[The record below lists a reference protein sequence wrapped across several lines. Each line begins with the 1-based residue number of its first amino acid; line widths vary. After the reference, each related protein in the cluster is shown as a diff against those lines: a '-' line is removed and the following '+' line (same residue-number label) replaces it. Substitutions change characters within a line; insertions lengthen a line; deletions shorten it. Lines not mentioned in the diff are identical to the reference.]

1 MKRLPRGRYE
11 QVMNQYF
18 QNLKSTDQ
26 QYDIISIHES
36 EDVPSLLAH
45 YLAPVLKKS
54 LTILEE
60 KHEPVKNQIDRC
72 NEIINQLSLWT
83 GEESLNKCQVTSEGE
98 ILLSVCDIEGDD
110 RRPSQFPRPISS
122 LSQSSLFTGSRNEPS
137 LLQELKAEIA
147 SADRIDMLV
156 SFIKWSGIRLLMD
169 ELSSFCNHGK
179 LRVITT
185 SYIGATDL
193 KAIEFLSKLPNTEI
207 RISYDTERTRLHAKA
222 YYFYRESGFS
232 SAYVGSSNLSN
243 PAITS
248 GLEWNVKLTEK
259 DARNIL
265 QKICISFE
273 SYWDNPEFAFYG
285 ENDKSILQEALNRQK
300 GKSGDDDLPVLFDI
314 VPYFYQK
321 EILEQLLV
329 EREVHGRYRN
339 LIVAAT
345 GTGKTIISAFDFRN
359 FVRNG
364 NPHARLLFVA
374 HREEILKQSLSRFRV
389 IMRDPNF
396 GDLCIR
402 GVVPPHIDH
411 CFISI
416 QTFNST
422 KFNTLTPPDYYDY
435 IIVDEFHHAA
445 AASYQTLLQYYH
457 PKILIGLTAT
467 PQRMDD
473 LDILGYFDG
482 KIAAEIRLPEA
493 IDRNLLAPFH
503 YFGITDTVDLDDVSW
518 SRGGYDKQTLSERY
532 TGNRQRAEHIA
543 TSLNRYVTDIHAIIG
558 LGFCVS
564 IDHAIF
570 MAEMFNEIG
579 IPSGYLTGESD
590 QKTRNSIQSQLVNG
604 EIRFI
609 FVVDLYNEGVDIPEV
624 NTVLF
629 LRPTD
634 SMTVFLQQLGRGLR
648 IYEGKECLTVLDF
661 VGRQHTN
668 YRFDTKFKALTTEG
682 TTPLS
687 EQVKTGVYLLPRG
700 CFITLEKVA
709 RETVLSHIER
719 SLLRRNVLV
728 EKLSRFEEETGK
740 SLSLKVFLEHYG
752 LDLHALY
759 SKSSFHGL
767 CAEAGLCDRINPEEE
782 RWMMTIARKIGHINS
797 VSFIQF
803 IREILRE
810 KDIGS
815 EEGRKTGYQSHLN
828 MLYYSVYSKPL
839 QEMGYSSLL
848 SGFQELFKSE
858 WMVSE
863 VRSILDYLE
872 DTIQYVEKP
881 LDLGF
886 DCGLSIHGYYSR
898 DQVFAGLGHYTLDQ
912 WSTKGKREGVIYF
925 ADKKL
930 DVFFI
935 TLNKSEK
942 FFSSTTMYH
951 DYAINDTLFHW
962 QSQSTTSESSPTG
975 QRYIHHQEKGSRVL
989 LFVREFNKIQNVS
1002 QPFLCLGTAKYERH
1016 TGSRPMSIVWKL
1028 DEPIPGGYMK
1038 KAKVGSGG

>member
-1 MKRLPRGRYE
+1 MKKLPEGLYE
-11 QVMNQYF
+11 QVMNQYI
-18 QNLKSTDQ
+18 QNLKKIDQ
-26 QYDIISIHES
+26 QYDTIPIH
-36 EDVPSLLAH
+36 DIADIPSLLTH
-45 YLAPVLKKS
+45 YLVPVLKKS

-60 KHEPVKNQIDRC
+60 KHEPLNNQIERC

-83 GEESLNKCQVTSEGE
+83 GEEYLKKCQVTPEGE
-98 ILLSVCDIEGDD
+98 ILLSVMEKEQIKIK
-110 RRPSQFPRPISS
+110 PKIFRPITS
-122 LSQSSLFTGSRNEPS
+122 LSHSSLFTGSRDEPS
-137 LLQELKAEIA
+137 LLQELKAEIV
-147 SADRIDMLV
+147 SSDRIDMLV

-169 ELSSFCNHGK
+169 ELSQFCRHGK

-193 KAIEFLSKLPNTEI
+193 KAIEFLSQLPNTEI

-259 DARNIL
+259 DAGDIL
-265 QKICISFE
+265 QKICVSFE
-273 SYWDNPEFAFYG
+273 SYWDNPEFIPYNIGDKPVLEKALNQQKGSRG
-285 ENDKSILQEALNRQK
+285 ENE
-300 GKSGDDDLPVLFDI
+300 LPALFDI
-314 VPYFYQK
+314 TPYFYQK
-321 EILEQLLV
+321 EILEKLLV

-364 NPHARLLFVA
+364 NTHARLLFVA
-374 HREEILKQSLSRFRV
+374 HREEILKQSMSRFRV

-402 GVVPPHIDH
+402 GVIPLQIDH

-422 KFNTLTPPDYYDY
+422 KFHSRTLPDHYDF

-457 PKILIGLTAT
+457 PKILVGLTAT
-467 PQRMDD
+467 PERMDN

-503 YFGITDTVDLDDVSW
+503 YFGITDTIDLEDVSW
-518 SRGGYDKQTLSERY
+518 SKGGYDKRTLSEKY
-532 TGNRQRAEHIA
+532 TGNRERAIHVVS
-543 TSLNRYVTDIHAIIG
+543 SLERYVTDINAIIG

-564 IDHAIF
+564 VEHAIF
-570 MAEMFNEIG
+570 MSDMFNEIG

-590 QKTRNSIQSQLVNG
+590 KKTRNSIQSQLLKG

-629 LRPTD
+629 LRPTE
-634 SMTVFLQQLGRGLR
+634 SMTIFLQQLGRGLR
-648 IYEGKECLTVLDF
+648 ISEGKECLTVLDF
-661 VGRQHTN
+661 VGRQHSN
-668 YRFDTKFKALTTEG
+668 YRFDTKFRTLTAEG
-682 TTPLS
+682 TKSLS
-687 EQVKTGVYLLPRG
+687 DQVKTGTYLLPRG

-709 RETVLSHIER
+709 RETVLAHIER
-719 SLLRRNVLV
+719 SLLRKNVLI
-728 EKLSRFEEETGK
+728 EKLSRFEDDAGRELT
-740 SLSLKVFLEHYG
+740 LKAFLEYYQ
-752 LDLHALY
+752 LDLTTLY
-759 SKSSFHGL
+759 SKSSFLGL
-767 CAEAGLCDRINPEEE
+767 CAEAGLCE
-782 RWMMTIARKIGHINS
+782 RVNQEDEKWMKKIVRKIGHINS
-797 VSFIQF
+797 ISFIRF
-803 IREILRE
+803 IREILQTRDIHSDNRE
-810 KDIGS
+810 KNMYLS
-815 EEGRKTGYQSHLN
+815 NLN
-828 MLYYSVYSKPL
+828 MLYYSIFSKPI
-839 QEMGYSSLL
+839 QEMGYSSLFY
-848 SGFQELFKSE
+848 GFQELFKRE

-863 VRSILDYLE
+863 LLSILDYLE
-872 DTIQYVEKP
+872 DTIQFIEKP
-881 LDLGF
+881 LNIGF
-886 DCGLSIHGYYSR
+886 ECGLSLHGYYSR
-898 DQVFAGLGHYTLDQ
+898 DQVFAGLGHYTPVS
-912 WSTKGKREGVIYF
+912 WSSKGKMEGVVYF
-925 ADKKL
+925 QDKKL

-942 FFSSTTMYH
+942 FFRASTMYH

-975 QRYIHHQEKGSRVL
+975 QRYIHHNEIGSTVL
-989 LFVREFNKIQNVS
+989 LFVREFNKIQNIS
-1002 QPFLCLGTAKYERH
+1002 QPFLCLGTARYERH
-1016 TGSRPMSIVWKL
+1016 SGSRPMSIVWRL

-1038 KAKVGSGG
+1038 KAKVV

>member
-1 MKRLPRGRYE
+1 MKKLPEGLYE
-11 QVMNQYF
+11 QVINQYI
-18 QNLKSTDQ
+18 QNLKKIDQ
-26 QYDIISIHES
+26 QYDTIPIR
-36 EDVPSLLAH
+36 DVADIPSLLTH
-45 YLAPVLKKS
+45 YLVPVLKKS

-60 KHEPVKNQIDRC
+60 KHEPLNNQIERF
-72 NEIINQLSLWT
+72 NEIIKQLSIWT
-83 GEESLNKCQVTSEGE
+83 GEEHLNNCQVTPDGE
-98 ILLSVCDIEGDD
+98 ILLSVMDKEQVKI
-110 RRPSQFPRPISS
+110 RPQITRPITS
-122 LSQSSLFTGSRNEPS
+122 LSHSSLFTGSRDEPS

-147 SADRIDMLV
+147 SSDRIDMLV

-169 ELSSFCNHGK
+169 ELSQFCNHGR

-193 KAIEFLSKLPNTEI
+193 KAIEFLSQLPNTEI
-207 RISYDTERTRLHAKA
+207 RISYDTERTRLHAKV
-222 YYFYRESGFS
+222 YYFFRESGFS

-259 DARNIL
+259 DAGDIL
-265 QKICISFE
+265 QKICVSFE
-273 SYWDNPEFAFYG
+273 SYWDNPEFIPYRIG
-285 ENDKSILQEALNRQK
+285 DKPVLKEALNRQK
-300 GKSGDDDLPVLFDI
+300 GSGGENDLPVLFDI
-314 VPYFYQK
+314 TPYFYQK
-321 EILEQLLV
+321 EILEKLLV

-364 NPHARLLFVA
+364 NPDARILFVA
-374 HREEILKQSLSRFRV
+374 HREEILKQSLSRFRI

-402 GVVPPHIDH
+402 GVIPSQIDH

-422 KFNTLTPPDYYDY
+422 KFHSLTPPDHYDF
-435 IIVDEFHHAA
+435 IIIDEFHHAA

-457 PKILIGLTAT
+457 PKILVGLTAT
-467 PQRMDD
+467 PERMDN

-503 YFGITDTVDLDDVSW
+503 YFGITDTIDLEDVSW
-518 SRGGYDKQTLSERY
+518 SKGGYDKRTLSEKY
-532 TGNRQRAEHIA
+532 TGNRERAVHVA
-543 TSLNRYVTDIHAIIG
+543 SSLERYVTDINAIIG

-564 IDHAIF
+564 VDHAIF
-570 MAEMFNEIG
+570 MSDMFNEIG

-590 QKTRNSIQSQLVNG
+590 QKTRNSIQSRLLKG
-604 EIRFI
+604 EIHFI

-629 LRPTD
+629 LRPTE

-648 IYEGKECLTVLDF
+648 ICEGKECLTVLDF
-661 VGRQHTN
+661 VGRQHSN
-668 YRFDTKFKALTTEG
+668 YRFDTKFRALTAEG
-682 TTPLS
+682 TKPLS
-687 EQVKTGVYLLPRG
+687 EQVKTGTYLLPRG

-709 RETVLSHIER
+709 RETVLAHIER
-719 SLLRRNVLV
+719 SLLRKNVLI
-728 EKLSRFEEETGK
+728 EKISRFEDDTGRE
-740 SLSLKVFLEHYG
+740 LTLKAFLEYYQ
-752 LDLHALY
+752 LDLTTLY
-759 SKSSFHGL
+759 SKSSFLGL
-767 CAEAGLCDRINPEEE
+767 CADAGLCERVNQEDE

-797 VSFIQF
+797 ISFIRF
-803 IREILRE
+803 IREILQTRDINSDIQE
-810 KDIGS
+810 KNTY
-815 EEGRKTGYQSHLN
+815 RSHLN
-828 MLYYSVYSKPL
+828 MLYYSIFTKPI
-839 QEMGYSSLL
+839 QEMGYSSLFT
-848 SGFQELFKSE
+848 GFQELFKRK
-858 WMVSE
+858 WMVTE
-863 VRSILDYLE
+863 LLSILDYLE
-872 DTIQYVEKP
+872 DTIQFIEKP
-881 LDLGF
+881 LNIGF
-886 DCGLSIHGYYSR
+886 ECGLSLHGYYSR
-898 DQVFAGLGHYTLDQ
+898 DQVFAGLGHYTPDS
-912 WSTKGKREGVIYF
+912 WSPKGKMEGVVYF
-925 ADKKL
+925 PDKKL

-942 FFSSTTMYH
+942 FFSSSTMYH

-975 QRYIHHQEKGSRVL
+975 QRYIHHNERGSAVL
-989 LFVREFNKIQNVS
+989 LFVREFNKIQNIS
-1002 QPFLCLGTAKYERH
+1002 QPFLCLGTARYERH
-1016 TGSRPMSIVWKL
+1016 SGSRPMSIVWRL

>member
-1 MKRLPRGRYE
+1 MKKLPEGLYE
-11 QVMNQYF
+11 QVINQYI
-18 QNLKSTDQ
+18 QNLKKIDQ
-26 QYDIISIHES
+26 QYDTIPIR
-36 EDVPSLLAH
+36 DVADIPSLLTH
-45 YLAPVLKKS
+45 YLVPVLKKS

-60 KHEPVKNQIDRC
+60 KHEPLNNQIERF
-72 NEIINQLSLWT
+72 NEIIKQLSIWT
-83 GEESLNKCQVTSEGE
+83 GEEHLNNCQVTPDGE
-98 ILLSVCDIEGDD
+98 ILLSVIDKEQVKI
-110 RRPSQFPRPISS
+110 RPQITRPITS
-122 LSQSSLFTGSRNEPS
+122 LSHSSLFTGSRDEPS

-147 SADRIDMLV
+147 SSDRIDMLV

-169 ELSSFCNHGK
+169 ELSQFCNHGR

-193 KAIEFLSKLPNTEI
+193 KAIEFLSQLPNTEI
-207 RISYDTERTRLHAKA
+207 RISYDTERTRLHAKV
-222 YYFYRESGFS
+222 YYFFRESGFS

-259 DARNIL
+259 DAGDIL
-265 QKICISFE
+265 QKICVSFE
-273 SYWDNPEFAFYG
+273 SYWDNPEFIPYRIG
-285 ENDKSILQEALNRQK
+285 DKPVLKEALNRQK
-300 GKSGDDDLPVLFDI
+300 GSGGENDLPVLFDI
-314 VPYFYQK
+314 TPYFYQK
-321 EILEQLLV
+321 EILEKLLV

-364 NPHARLLFVA
+364 NPDARILFVA
-374 HREEILKQSLSRFRV
+374 HREEILKQSLSRFRI

-402 GVVPPHIDH
+402 GVIPSQIDH

-422 KFNTLTPPDYYDY
+422 KFHSLTPPDHYDF
-435 IIVDEFHHAA
+435 IIIDEFHHAA

-457 PKILIGLTAT
+457 PKILVGLTAT
-467 PQRMDD
+467 PERMDN

-503 YFGITDTVDLDDVSW
+503 YFGITDTIDLEDVSW
-518 SRGGYDKQTLSERY
+518 SKGGYDKRTLSEKY
-532 TGNRQRAEHIA
+532 TGNRERAAHVA
-543 TSLNRYVTDIHAIIG
+543 SSLERYVTDINAIIG

-564 IDHAIF
+564 VDHAIF
-570 MAEMFNEIG
+570 MSDMFNEIG

-590 QKTRNSIQSQLVNG
+590 QKTRNSIQSRLLKG
-604 EIRFI
+604 EIHFI

-629 LRPTD
+629 LRPTE

-648 IYEGKECLTVLDF
+648 ISEGKECLTVLDF
-661 VGRQHTN
+661 VGRQHSN
-668 YRFDTKFKALTTEG
+668 YRFDTKFRALTSEG
-682 TTPLS
+682 TKPLS
-687 EQVKTGVYLLPRG
+687 EQVKTGTYLLPRG

-709 RETVLSHIER
+709 RETVLAHIER
-719 SLLRRNVLV
+719 SLLRKNVLI
-728 EKLSRFEEETGK
+728 EKISRFEDDTGRE
-740 SLSLKVFLEHYG
+740 LSLKAFLEYYQ
-752 LDLHALY
+752 LDLTTLY
-759 SKSSFHGL
+759 SKSSFLGL
-767 CAEAGLCDRINPEEE
+767 CADAGLCERVNQEDE

-797 VSFIQF
+797 ISFIRL
-803 IREILRE
+803 IREILQTRDINSDIQE
-810 KDIGS
+810 KNTY
-815 EEGRKTGYQSHLN
+815 RSHLN
-828 MLYYSVYSKPL
+828 MLYYSIFTKPIH
-839 QEMGYSSLL
+839 EMGYSSLFT
-848 SGFQELFKSE
+848 GFQELFKRE
-858 WMVSE
+858 WMVTE
-863 VRSILDYLE
+863 LLSILDYLE
-872 DTIQYVEKP
+872 DTIQFIEKP
-881 LDLGF
+881 LNIGF
-886 DCGLSIHGYYSR
+886 ECGLSLHGYYSR
-898 DQVFAGLGHYTLDQ
+898 DQVFAGLGHYTPDS
-912 WSTKGKREGVIYF
+912 WSSKGKMEGVVYF
-925 ADKKL
+925 PDKKL

-942 FFSSTTMYH
+942 FFSSSTMYH

-975 QRYIHHQEKGSRVL
+975 QRYIHHNERGSAVL
-989 LFVREFNKIQNVS
+989 LFVREFNKIQNIS
-1002 QPFLCLGTAKYERH
+1002 QPFLCLGTARYERH
-1016 TGSRPMSIVWKL
+1016 SGSRPMSIVWRL